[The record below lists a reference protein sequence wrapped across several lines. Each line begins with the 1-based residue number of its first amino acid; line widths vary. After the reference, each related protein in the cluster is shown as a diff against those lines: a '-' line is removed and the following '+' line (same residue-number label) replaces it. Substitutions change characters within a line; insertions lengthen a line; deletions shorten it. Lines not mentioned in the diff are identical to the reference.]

1 MKFGKLLLLMVVSLC
16 FLTLTGCG
24 SGADSETNGN
34 ITLVLAANSGNPYK
48 IDATATFSKAVPN
61 FPINFN
67 WKIISTND
75 PTGTQPGNFGS
86 SGDISTNDLGVAT
99 YTLIVFPTNV
109 EMSVQVEA
117 KSGNVSSGTIGVV
130 IPAL

>member
-1 MKFGKLLLLMVVSLC
+1 MSMKKMLKVIMAFMFIFSMA
-16 FLTLTGCG
+16 GCG

-34 ITLVLAANSGNPYK
+34 IKLVLAPTSGNPYK
-48 IDATATFSKAVPN
+48 VYATATFSKAVPN

-86 SGDISTNDLGVAT
+86 SGDISTNNLGVAT
-99 YTLIVFPTNV
+99 YTLNVFPTNV
-109 EMSVQVEA
+109 QMSVQVEA
-117 KSGNVSSGTIGVV
+117 KSGNVSSGTKGVV